1 MATKKSEENLY
12 TESEVKEMMEMSLYS
27 LVKAHQVG
35 VIDLMNLHDED
46 KHYDTYKDIYD
57 IEFVR
62 KGVNWIP
69 HTIDVKP
76 TPKPISDDYHIGDIK
91 ELKKM

>member
-1 MATKKSEENLY
+1 MATKKTEEKLY
-12 TESEVKEMMEMSLYS
+12 TEQEVKEMMEMGLYA

-35 VIDLMNLHDED
+35 HIDLMNLHDED
-46 KHYDTYKDIYD
+46 KHYDTYKNIFDL
-57 IEFVR
+57 EFIR

-76 TPKPISDDYHIGDIK
+76 VPKPIKEDYYIGDIK
-91 ELKKM
+91 ELKKI